1 MIRTIRN
8 RKSPASRST
17 RVVALALVPAMLA
30 ACGAESGGA
39 TTGKGGVTTVKWA
52 FPAPVAS
59 LLPLF
64 AAGENPSICR
74 RFGIKVKPVALDPSS
89 LITAVASGSVQL
101 SENAITGTLAAAEKS
116 PKSIQMVA
124 LTGPQALEMYADK
137 SIDSV
142 GGLRGKTIVVT
153 AAGGSSDI
161 YARSVLRKAGLD
173 PEKDVK
179 LLHTKIVT
187 ASIAQV
193 VAGNV
198 DALPTSPPIPPAV
211 IKAGFHELPEATVTS
226 GTPIS
231 LVLAHAIGVNP
242 KYAAEHK
249 DVVTNSLKCL
259 QAAMDFVSSHP
270 KERDAA
276 LVKYAGIGAADSE
289 VAYEGNKVTFKDGLR
304 PASEASIKTIIDTL
318 VSLGTHAQ
326 NQFPTP
332 IGQIVDQSYLK

>member
-1 MIRTIRN
+1 MMRN
-8 RKSPASRST
+8 TRKPRPPAFRPALAGT
-17 RVVALALVPAMLA
+17 LALVSMLA
-30 ACGAESGGA
+30 AGCGEPGGA
-39 TTGKGGVTTVKWA
+39 GTAKDGVTTVKWA

-59 LLPLF
+59 LLPLYV
-64 AAGENPSICR
+64 AGENPSICEP
-74 RFGIKVKPVALDPSS
+74 FGIKVKPVALDPSA
-89 LITAVASGSVQL
+89 LITAVASSSVQL

-124 LTGPQALEMYADK
+124 ITGPQALEMYADK
-137 SIDSV
+137 SIGSV
-142 GGLRGKTIVVT
+142 AALRGKSIAVT
-153 AAGGSSDI
+153 AAGASSDI
-161 YARSVLRKAGLD
+161 YARGVLTKAGLE
-173 PEKDVK
+173 PQKDVK
-179 LLHTKIVT
+179 LLYTKIVT

-198 DALPTSPPIPPAV
+198 DALPTSPPIPPEI
-211 IKAGFHELPEATVTS
+211 IKAGFHKLPEATVTA

-242 KYAAEHK
+242 KYAAEHR

-259 QAAMDFVSSHP
+259 QAAMDFVPSHP

-276 LVKYAGIGAADSE
+276 LVKYTGTPAADAE

-304 PASEASIKTIIDTL
+304 PAGEDSIKTIIDTL
-318 VSLGTHAQ
+318 VSLGTRTR

-332 IGQIVDQSYLK
+332 VDQIVDQSYLK